1 MNNNV
6 REIQSHLLIT
16 NDQMKKFEKAAGE
29 LFTPNAIMKVKK
41 LEREWNASH
50 LQGTGT
56 PTDILRVAMLLDGYR
71 VTLNDI
77 VARPLN
83 EKIIDRIKA
92 QIVDFKDAMQLD
104 DFLAQRGE
112 FEEIKGYFEEAEEEY
127 RRAFNSL
134 ERKMVKSPLE
144 RARLFVQQ
152 ELEFFDRIQ
161 PEEKKLLLSYKKDF
175 LERATVVLIHFDPSS
190 ASNEE
195 RTIVFD
201 LLRLF
206 LECYPSYDELFESFQ
221 EIAELWWVQKFYSYS
236 AFVEAYEDR
245 GGGDIQH
252 AMAHLATLKKGDAD
266 FLSFLQKMPASRAT
280 DAKIVTMVD
289 IIEKS
294 FQEYPDFSEKA
305 AFQYASLLVGKY
317 GQDAEGINQKLQES
331 SKLFLESCPLS
342 LRGELGVGHCTVENL
357 VKKLALMPE
366 EAWFLYFD
374 EKNSK
379 FYRISKKGSVALN
392 TYNDIEEVLKPIC
405 QKNCFSCE
413 RLRMRGA
420 IREFT
425 RKAQAFLTLL
435 KSGQYTM
442 ASVLDPWKIRVS
454 EIGKEIHAMRKCVEN
469 LPKDPFLKI
478 QVNDFERSVVALERT
493 LFQIKEKED
502 MAAAANVR
510 VVTPRPMPNH
520 FSLEFSKGA
529 KLVPWQH
536 EIAARKIKSVFRPLP
551 KVPPRPVYKAPGPL
565 PKLPSKK

>member
-16 NDQMKKFEKAAGE
+16 NDQLKKFEKAAGE

-50 LQGTGT
+50 LQGT

-77 VARPLN
+77 VVRPFN
-83 EKIIDRIKA
+83 EKIIERIKA

-104 DFLAQRGE
+104 DFLAQRGN
-112 FEEIKGYFEEAEEEY
+112 FERISGYFEEVEEEY

-144 RARLFVQQ
+144 RARLFVEQ
-152 ELEFFDRIQ
+152 ELEFFDRVQ

-190 ASNEE
+190 ASKEE
-195 RTIVFD
+195 RTIVFN
-201 LLRLF
+201 LLQLF
-206 LECYPSYDELFESFQ
+206 LECYPSYEELFESFQ

-252 AMAHLATLKKGDAD
+252 AMAHLSTLKKGDAD
-266 FLSFLQKMPASRAT
+266 FLSFLQKMPASPAT

-289 IIEKS
+289 SIEKS

-305 AFQYASLLVGKY
+305 AFCYASLLVEKY

-342 LRGELGVGHCTVENL
+342 IRGELGVGKVTAEKVL
-357 VKKLALMPE
+357 KKLGPVPQE
-366 EAWFLYFD
+366 GWCLYFD
-374 EKNSK
+374 EGENK
-379 FYRISKKGSVALN
+379 FYKVGKNGKVAVN
-392 TYNDIEEVLKPIC
+392 SYNDIEALLLPIN
-405 QKNCFSCE
+405 QKNCLTCE
-413 RLRMRGA
+413 RLSTRKSIEECTRKLTA
-420 IREFT
+420 FFT
-425 RKAQAFLTLL
+425 RLQ
-435 KSGQYTM
+435 SGQYKG
-442 ASVLDPWKIRVS
+442 SSILDPWNIRVADL
-454 EIGKEIHAMRKCVEN
+454 GKEIHTMRNFVEN
-469 LPKDPFLKI
+469 LPKDPFLK
-478 QVNDFERSVVALERT
+478 QHASDFERAAVALERA
-493 LFQIKEKED
+493 LFQLKEKEER
-502 MAAAANVR
+502 AASAHVR
-510 VVTPRPMPNH
+510 QPREIPNH
-520 FSLEFSKGA
+520 LNLEFSKGA
-529 KLVPWQH
+529 KLAPWQQ
-536 EIAARKIKSVFRPLP
+536 EIAARKAKKQAPIFYRPLP
-551 KVPPRPVYKAPGPL
+551 QVPPRPISKAPGPL
-565 PKLPSKK
+565 PKIPKKQ